1 MLIEFRFSN
10 FLSYEEMTTFSMVA
24 GKERTNSKTLASIP
38 KFRLKLLPV
47 AAIYGANAS
56 GKSNLINALDFLKT
70 LVTTSKLKGKI
81 SLQNFYFSEDKNP
94 ISKFE
99 ISILLN
105 EQIYEFKIACNEDE
119 ILYEELI
126 ERNSRSEKTLY
137 LRNKDTVQ
145 INPNINSFEAI
156 QCIAD
161 RSLDRP
167 CPLLTTLSSKKFKPF
182 EEVFRWFSEELKVI
196 HQDSFLIPYDL
207 DVGKED
213 SRNALLSEVL
223 RSTDTG
229 ISALVSTPVS
239 GPSLRL
245 SPSERNELL
254 STVCCHGSQLMRE
267 ANGGRVLAYYKDGDL
282 TFSRLSAAHEIS
294 GKEYLIRLEEESTGI
309 RKIIDLSSGIVDLLL
324 SKKNCVYVIDG
335 IDHGLHTEINYWLV
349 KRLLENVSS
358 DARKQLVFT
367 SHDTNL
373 LRRVGL
379 RRDEIWF
386 VERRYNSASHLV
398 NAVEFEGLRNDSSLQ
413 KLYEEGRFGG
423 CPKLADSVKPPF
435 FGNVI
440 IHTSPSISEEK
451 SQRNVFD
458 RRGTK

>member
-1 MLIEFRFSN
+1 MLIEFRFSS
-10 FLSYEEMTTFSMVA
+10 FLSYEEMTSFSMVA
-24 GKERTNSKTLASIP
+24 GKERANSKTLASIP
-38 KFRLKLLPV
+38 KFRLKLLPL

-56 GKSNLINALDFLKT
+56 GKSNLIKALDFLKT
-70 LVTTSKLKGKI
+70 LVTTPRLKGKI
-81 SLQNFYFSEDKNP
+81 PLQRFYFSEDKKP
-94 ISKFE
+94 VSKFE
-99 ISILLN
+99 ISFLVN
-105 EQIYEFKIACNEDE
+105 ELIYEFKIACHEDE

-137 LRNKDTVQ
+137 LRDKDRAR
-145 INPNINSFEAI
+145 INPNINSHDAI

-167 CPLLTTLSSKKFKPF
+167 CPLLTTLSSMKFKPF
-182 EEVFRWFSEELKVI
+182 EGVFRWFSEELKVI

-239 GPSLRL
+239 APSLRL
-245 SPSERNELL
+245 SYSEQNELL
-254 STVCCHGSQLMRE
+254 STVCCHGSQLIRE
-267 ANGGRVLAYYKDGDL
+267 VGGGRVLTYFKDGAL
-282 TFSRLSAAHEIS
+282 AFKRLSAVHEIS
-294 GKEYLIRLEEESTGI
+294 GKEYLIPLEEESTGT
-309 RKIIDLSSGIVDLLL
+309 RKIIDLAPAIIDLLL
-324 SKKNCVYVIDG
+324 NNKNCVYVIDG

-349 KRLLENVSS
+349 RRFLENVSS
-358 DARKQLVFT
+358 NTRKQLVFT

-373 LRRVGL
+373 LRRAGL

-386 VERRYNSASHLV
+386 VERRQDSSSQLV

-413 KLYEEGRFGG
+413 KLYEEGRFGAL
-423 CPKLADSVKPPF
+423 P
-435 FGNVI
+435 I
-440 IHTSPSISEEK
+440 I
-451 SQRNVFD
+451 
-458 RRGTK
+458 